1 MIHKKSIDQ
10 IPNKGDS
17 ILFKCKNY
25 KVISR
30 HFQYRGD
37 ELEIVNVY
45 VRKLRW
51 WDFYNCLF
59 KHSGSWKQISIEKE
73 KQYYDVAV
81 RRLSS

>member
-1 MIHKKSIDQ
+1 MKILAINTKKRFIGNAPNETIDQ

-17 ILFKCKNY
+17 ILFEGKNY

-51 WDFYNCLF
+51 WDFYNCL
-59 KHSGSWKQISIEKE
+59 
-73 KQYYDVAV
+73 
-81 RRLSS
+81 